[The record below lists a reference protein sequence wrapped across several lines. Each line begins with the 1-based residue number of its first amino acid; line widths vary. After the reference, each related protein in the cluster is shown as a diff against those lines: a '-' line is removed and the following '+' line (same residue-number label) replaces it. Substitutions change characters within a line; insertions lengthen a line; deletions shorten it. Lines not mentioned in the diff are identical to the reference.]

1 MIRRVRRQFICI
13 TMAMLTTVLLI
24 PLIALN
30 VITEAMSYNHVVSVS
45 LTYPISPA

>member
-30 VITEAMSYNHVVSVS
+30 VIYRSHELQPDTE
-45 LTYPISPA
+45 PAGADRDQ

>member
-1 MIRRVRRQFICI
+1 MIRRVRRPFICI

-30 VITEAMSYNHVVSVS
+30 VITLS
-45 LTYPISPA
+45 LIHISEPTRPY